1 MSFATIRTEIKT
13 ILEDVTGIGR
23 VHDFIRH
30 TTFWSE
36 FSKRHT
42 DLQIINDWEI
52 TRIGLTQNLAAVQT
66 QIAAEPTFD
75 DIHTVQIIGR
85 MGLQDNSESEKKFQ
99 TLVDAVITA
108 LRKSADLSQ
117 TVVKPIH
124 PIDAIIDHDNFHG
137 NLVHQVNITFN
148 AQERTGG

>member
-1 MSFATIRTEIKT
+1 MSFATIRDEVKT
-13 ILEDVTGIGR
+13 ILEGVTNIGR

-36 FSKRHT
+36 FAKRHT

-52 TRIGLTQNLAAVQT
+52 TRTGLTQNLAAVQT

-85 MGLQDNSESEKKFQ
+85 IGLQDSSESEKTFQ

-108 LRKSADLSQ
+108 LRKNDDLNQ
-117 TVVKPIH
+117 TVVKPIQ
-124 PIDAIIDHDNFHG
+124 PISAIIDHDNFHG
-137 NLVHQVNITFN
+137 NLVHQVNITFD
-148 AQERTGG
+148 AQERVGG